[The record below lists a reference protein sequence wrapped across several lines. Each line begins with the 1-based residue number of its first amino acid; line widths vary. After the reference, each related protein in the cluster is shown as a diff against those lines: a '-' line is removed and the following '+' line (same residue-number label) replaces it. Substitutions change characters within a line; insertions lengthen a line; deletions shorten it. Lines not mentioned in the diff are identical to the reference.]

1 MKIIKK
7 VIVKQILT
15 PTSKQRLTANFQK
28 EKVQLEQECQQ
39 LNFEKRKLMQRTHLS
54 KESIEKK
61 FAMEIKK
68 REEKMALIDFKL
80 SQLERLNYGAEI
92 VETEVDA
99 LVEVELGMN
108 WYEQMQQQ
116 AIIIKDG
123 IVIKIEN
130 V

>member
-39 LNFEKRKLMQRTHLS
+39 LNFEKHKLMQRTHLS